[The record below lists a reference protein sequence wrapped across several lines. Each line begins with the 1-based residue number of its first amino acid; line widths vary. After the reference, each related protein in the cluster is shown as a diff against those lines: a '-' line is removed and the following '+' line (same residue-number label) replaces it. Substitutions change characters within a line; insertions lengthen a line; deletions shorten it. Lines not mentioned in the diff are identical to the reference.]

1 MLNQVVQLS
10 LSISVYKML
19 DIYVSEKLEQ
29 V

>member
-19 DIYVSEKLEQ
+19 DMYVSEKLEQ